1 MLWMRY
7 WDSRA
12 AFLKLG
18 WKINTALYNSVG
30 FSWFL
35 SSKPEAYLQL
45 HYFQIKVEF
54 MSESTP
60 KDEWVHGVLLASA
73 PPLPI
78 PQNPL
83 SKVQWSS
90 KLLFLS
96 PCPLFFFCPV
106 LVFVVFFLVL
116 GGIRVPSESLFVERD
131 DHLRTLHVG
140 LLCRHQVSFIWVFP
154 AKTEKTTQKLIQH
167 LARADTFEFPHNT
180 GSYTATDIPVF
191 NSCPAFTMHTNH
203 FMRNMSSP
211 VESVAPIIRSG
222 ARPRA
227 KPLSFS
233 VWGSNGK
240 MQRQSSSKQHL
251 CINANHLQYV
261 QVHIWGTKTRGF
273 GETAV
278 TESVRL
284 KMSCFWG

>member
-18 WKINTALYNSVG
+18 WKINTALYDSVG

-167 LARADTFEFPHNT
+167 LARAE
-180 GSYTATDIPVF
+180 
-191 NSCPAFTMHTNH
+191 
-203 FMRNMSSP
+203 
-211 VESVAPIIRSG
+211 
-222 ARPRA
+222 
-227 KPLSFS
+227 
-233 VWGSNGK
+233 
-240 MQRQSSSKQHL
+240 
-251 CINANHLQYV
+251 
-261 QVHIWGTKTRGF
+261 HIWIPSQHRQLHSHWYSSFQQLPSVYDAYKPFHEEHEFSCGICGTDNPFWSQASSEAPQLLCLRIKRQNATSVKLKT
-273 GETAV
+273 T
-278 TESVRL
+278 SL
-284 KMSCFWG
+284 HKC